1 MYRSQC
7 QSQLLAHS
15 QCLDDAEMYN
25 QISPVYC
32 RENALESR
40 FGNLRDKIRPK
51 FAYVCNSLT
60 VSLLV
65 GNIRFGRTKYKC

>member
-7 QSQLLAHS
+7 QSQLVAHS

-25 QISPVYC
+25 QILPVYC

-51 FAYVCNSLT
+51 FAYVCNSLI

-65 GNIRFGRTKYKC
+65 VNMAIVCRKSIC

>member
-25 QISPVYC
+25 QISPIYC

-65 GNIRFGRTKYKC
+65 VNMAIVCRKSIC

>member
-7 QSQLLAHS
+7 QSQLVAHS
-15 QCLDDAEMYN
+15 QCLDDAGMYN

-40 FGNLRDKIRPK
+40 FGNLRGKIRPN
-51 FAYVCNSLT
+51 FACIRNHLAF
-60 VSLLV
+60 SLLSL
-65 GNIRFGRTKYKC
+65 NMAFIQTNCIC

>member
-7 QSQLLAHS
+7 QSQLVAHS

-40 FGNLRDKIRPK
+40 FGNLRDKICPK

-65 GNIRFGRTKYKC
+65 VNMAIVCRKSIC